1 MRAGTGNR
9 AGGTGCHSE
18 RSRAAAESRNRRAGG
33 REAPLPGRLRFLITR
48 FAGTR
53 LGMTMALGMTAVFGA
68 TVQAQGPTYVIRGGT
83 VVTVTGAS
91 IPNGT
96 VVIQNG
102 RIQAVGANVQA
113 PAGATAVDA
122 TGLFV
127 YPGMIDAGTQ
137 LGLTEIG
144 SVPGSEDTREI
155 GDFNPQNVALT
166 AVNPHS
172 ELIPVTRVNG
182 VTTVI
187 TSAEGGLM
195 SGSAALMDLL
205 GWTPDEMGVKPR
217 AAMVMTYPSLGGG
230 GFGGFGGGF
239 GQNQQSAAERREN
252 MNRQVREL
260 RAFLAD
266 ARAYAEVKSRAGGTD
281 GANASR
287 VNQKMEALIPVI
299 RGEMPVIFD
308 VNNADQIRGVLALAD
323 SFKLK
328 VIIRGAREA
337 WRLAD
342 TLAARGIPVIVGPT
356 TQAPGADDPYD
367 MLYAQPGVLAK
378 AGVKIAFQTSDA
390 ANSRNLPYNVALATA
405 YGLDSTEAI
414 KSITINP
421 AQIFGVADRYGSIE
435 PGKVANVVVTTGD
448 PLDVRSTVKHLFI
461 RGMKVP
467 LTDRHTELYEQFRA
481 RPKP

>member
-1 MRAGTGNR
+1 M
-9 AGGTGCHSE
+9 
-18 RSRAAAESRNRRAGG
+18 RRAGSV
-33 REAPLPGRLRFLITR
+33 ALLALAA
-48 FAGTR
+48 AGS
-53 LGMTMALGMTAVFGA
+53 LA
-68 TVQAQGPTYVIRGGT
+68 AQGPTYVIRGGT
-83 VVTVTGAS
+83 VVPVVGAN
-91 IPNGT
+91 IPNGI
-96 VVIQNG
+96 VVISNG
-102 RIQAVGANVQA
+102 RIQAVGANVTA
-113 PAGATAVDA
+113 PAGATVIDA

-127 YPGMIDAGTQ
+127 FPGMIDAGTQ

-155 GDFNPQNVALT
+155 GDFNPQNVALG
-166 AVNPHS
+166 AVNAHS

-187 TSAEGGLM
+187 TSATGGLM

-205 GWTPDEMGVKPR
+205 GWTADEMAVKPR
-217 AAMVMTYPSLGGG
+217 AAMVMTYPSTGGG
-230 GFGGFGGGF
+230 GFGGGGGGGF
-239 GQNQQSAAERREN
+239 GQNQQSATERRET

-260 RAFLAD
+260 RQVLAD
-266 ARAYAEVKSRAGGTD
+266 ARSYAAVKSKL
-281 GANASR
+281 GANAADAPR
-287 VNQKMEALIPVI
+287 VNQKMEALIPVM

-308 VNNADQIRGVLALAD
+308 VNSADQIRGVLALAD

-328 VIIRGAREA
+328 VIIRGARDA

-342 TLAARGIPVIVGPT
+342 TLAARAIPVIVGPT

-390 ANSRNLPYNVALATA
+390 ANSRNLPYNAALASA

-421 AQIFGVADRYGSIE
+421 AQIFGVADRYGSLE
-435 PGKVANVVVTTGD
+435 AGKVANIMVTTGD

-467 LTDRHTELYEQFRA
+467 LTDRHAELYEPFRA